1 MTELNQILQRYGILV
16 DTMSEL
22 EKEVPIIEKIY
33 KELKSTIEKQSQVA
47 DDSLTVIKNQA
58 NESIEKAK
66 VIEDAVE
73 VLEKKH
79 KQIES
84 DIKKAKKE
92 NADFLK
98 LVDEKI
104 ETLTELV
111 KNTNNFNVNS
121 PEIDSRLS
129 YIESKLSK
137 IERQSTQNNSTNNQS
152 TSNSTVET
160 NTNIYRSAKRKFPE
174 DAQHF
179 TFDKIKHVSRK
190 KPQGIVIEGNI
201 IKVKHWTSLIETVIP
216 YAINKYN
223 VNIEDLADRDYRY
236 SYYGDDNE
244 STIPYFVYDNPDEL
258 TSNHRYI
265 KECDLH
271 VYSGGADR
279 TVELLNILLCDY
291 LNINPKN
298 IELFYN

>member
-1 MTELNQILQRYGILV
+1 MTELNEILQRYGILV
-16 DTMSEL
+16 DTMTEL
-22 EKEVPIIEKIY
+22 ENEVPIIEKIY

-47 DDSLTVIKNQA
+47 ESSLTAIKKQA

-73 VLEKKH
+73 LLEKKH
-79 KQIES
+79 KQIEA

-104 ETLTELV
+104 ETLTGLV
-111 KNTNNFNVNS
+111 KKTNNLNISS
-121 PEIDSRLS
+121 PEIDGRLS

-137 IERQSTQNNSTNNQS
+137 MERQSTQSIPTSEQS
-152 TSNSTVET
+152 KSPVET
-160 NTNIYRSAKRKFPE
+160 DTTVYRSAKRKFPE
-174 DAQHF
+174 DAMHF

-201 IKVKHWTSLIETVIP
+201 IKVKHWTSLIEAVIP
-216 YAINKYN
+216 YAVNKYN
-223 VNIEDLADRDYRY
+223 IDVKDLADCDYRY
-236 SYYGDDNE
+236 SYYGDGEE
-244 STIPYFVYDNPDEL
+244 STIPYFVFNNPDEL

-271 VYSGGADR
+271 VYSGGADK

-298 IELFYN
+298 IELFYS